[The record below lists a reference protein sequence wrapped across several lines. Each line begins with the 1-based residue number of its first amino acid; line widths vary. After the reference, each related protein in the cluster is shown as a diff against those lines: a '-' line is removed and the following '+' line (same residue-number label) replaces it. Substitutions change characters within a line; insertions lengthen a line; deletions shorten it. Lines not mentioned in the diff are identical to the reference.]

1 MERCKPAAE
10 GSNPFFRFEF
20 TVFTVLFPM
29 FKPCKLVSHL
39 NGGCLG
45 RQGLDA
51 LVCPAQL
58 LGRHAPDGAQAALLL
73 VQPSHHVRLADDVG
87 DVA

>member
-1 MERCKPAAE
+1 MQQR
-10 GSNPFFRFEF
+10 
-20 TVFTVLFPM
+20 T
-29 FKPCKLVSHL
+29 CKLVIVCTGTTLPSAEFQLQRCSHL

-58 LGRHAPDGAQAALLL
+58 LRRHAPDGAQAALLL
-73 VQPSHHVRLADDVG
+73 LQPSHHVRLADDVG

>member
-1 MERCKPAAE
+1 MTCGTASHAAMHAC
-10 GSNPFFRFEF
+10 SR
-20 TVFTVLFPM
+20 V
-29 FKPCKLVSHL
+29 PCKLVSHL